1 MDMGNL
7 EILGNFS
14 IKNNTFLL
22 KYLNKDNNN
31 NNNNNTFIVIIINA
45 WLD

>member
-31 NNNNNTFIVIIINA
+31 NNNNNNKFIFIIINT
-45 WLD
+45 